1 MKRKKVSSTL
11 LTTLL
16 ACSLIVTPV
25 FATPEED
32 YRAQQQEQEK
42 KQSELEG
49 QKAGVQSEVN
59 DLQTQLSNLMIKM
72 NELQYQLIEKGQEVA
87 QAQEDLAAA
96 EAKEQQ
102 QYEDMMLRIKYMYE
116 EGDNSALERVASSGS
131 IAEALSQA
139 DYVQKVH
146 EYDREMLQEYA
157 KTVQEVEDLKETLES
172 EMVELEGIQAEYE
185 VQSTEL
191 NETIESKS
199 AEVENLDAQIQE
211 AARLAA
217 EASAKAEE
225 AAAEAARKAAEEA
238 ARKAAEEEAARQQ
251 QNNNNNN
258 TTGDNTTG
266 NNNSDNS
273 TTPPQTFVPDYN
285 QSAADIIV
293 AAAWSQVGVAMYGWV
308 TQIPYVSF
316 DCSGLTQ
323 WCYRQAGISIPRT
336 DITQLNAGTIVSNP
350 MPGDICWTPG
360 HVAIY
365 IGNGQMIEAQQTG
378 VPICVSRVR
387 ATYYVRY

>member
-131 IAEALSQA
+131 IA
-139 DYVQKVH
+139 
-146 EYDREMLQEYA
+146 
-157 KTVQEVEDLKETLES
+157 
-172 EMVELEGIQAEYE
+172 
-185 VQSTEL
+185 
-191 NETIESKS
+191 
-199 AEVENLDAQIQE
+199 
-211 AARLAA
+211 
-217 EASAKAEE
+217 
-225 AAAEAARKAAEEA
+225 
-238 ARKAAEEEAARQQ
+238 
-251 QNNNNNN
+251 
-258 TTGDNTTG
+258 
-266 NNNSDNS
+266 
-273 TTPPQTFVPDYN
+273 
-285 QSAADIIV
+285 
-293 AAAWSQVGVAMYGWV
+293 
-308 TQIPYVSF
+308 
-316 DCSGLTQ
+316 
-323 WCYRQAGISIPRT
+323 
-336 DITQLNAGTIVSNP
+336 
-350 MPGDICWTPG
+350 
-360 HVAIY
+360 
-365 IGNGQMIEAQQTG
+365 
-378 VPICVSRVR
+378 
-387 ATYYVRY
+387 